1 MADIEKKNEENPV
14 DNKTE
19 DNKTEDNPAN
29 GEEGDGKGDSEVVKN
44 DDCKSSPKT
53 KCPTEDQGKSL
64 QSGNNEIDNIK
75 AKISQ
80 QVSGT
85 IDALFKNPQECVA
98 NYSASAPNMITG
110 MIEGVGNSVA
120 GSFDK
125 IADAFGNMTSAAA
138 NAEFV
143 NPIEYAKNLV
153 KIKFQGIFNNIILGE
168 NWEEIMKTEKNPNK
182 LAELIMLR
190 SDLLNG
196 AFNSLKFQKKFKPW
210 LDSYMD
216 SLTKSLK
223 MAKPKIDEI
232 KHEIDE
238 TIEGFGSNIG
248 TTIGNSVANAIL
260 TATSVIPGVGTTISA
275 INAAGKLGEN
285 LIKMCE
291 KPISTVGG
299 IYVKT
304 SDAIKKEADR
314 LDCETKKVLNF
325 LPKAGG
331 NGGRR
336 SMGQHKISIKQIK
349 KRINKAT
356 KRVNYLLT
364 RFKNKRKKVNY
375 TRRLLNRR

>member
-1 MADIEKKNEENPV
+1 MS
-14 DNKTE
+14 
-19 DNKTEDNPAN
+19 DNPDEK
-29 GEEGDGKGDSEVVKN
+29 GKEGKKEDTPSNDAKGDDKGVSDGDSKVVKN
-44 DDCKSSPKT
+44 DDCKPSPTT

-80 QVSGT
+80 QISGT
-85 IDALFKNPQECVA
+85 LDALFKNPQECIK

-125 IADAFGNMTSAAA
+125 IADAFGNMTSAVAD
-138 NAEFV
+138 AEFV
-143 NPIEYAKNLV
+143 NPIEYAKNLI
-153 KIKFQGIFNNIILGE
+153 KIKFQGIFNKIILGE

-196 AFNSLKFQKKFKPW
+196 AFNSLKFQNKFKPW

-216 SLTKSLK
+216 SLTKSLQ

-238 TIEGFGSNIG
+238 TIEGFGSNLG

-260 TATSVIPGVGTTISA
+260 TATSVIPGVGTAISA
-275 INAAGKLGEN
+275 VNAAGKLGEN

-304 SDAIKKEADR
+304 TDAIKKEADR
-314 LDCETKKVLNF
+314 LDCETKKVLDF

-331 NGGRR
+331 GSGR
-336 SMGQHKISIKQIK
+336 SMGRHKISKKQVK
-349 KRINKAT
+349 KRIHSAT